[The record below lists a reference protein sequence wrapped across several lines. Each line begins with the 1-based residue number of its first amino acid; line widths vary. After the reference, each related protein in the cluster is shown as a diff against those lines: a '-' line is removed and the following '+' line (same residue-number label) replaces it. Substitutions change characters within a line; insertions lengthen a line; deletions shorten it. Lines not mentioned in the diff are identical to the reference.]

1 MTTKKRRAFN
11 VRSAIEKEDEL
22 ERALSLVLN
31 PHTAATAAAAWR
43 AEQTAELTKLTQAI
57 DEALSKPDAEGA
69 DIFTAERLRRR
80 EAREAAVKHQLTVL
94 KPTVVPTKA
103 SIVDELVAL
112 SPEACAH
119 VASLTWEAKQL
130 AEENARL
137 KDENRLLRERLDEHR
152 RTPASRPAA
161 MVHPAFGGLRCP
173 CGQGKC
179 G

>member
-1 MTTKKRRAFN
+1 MTSKKRAFN
-11 VRSAIEKEDEL
+11 IRGALEKEDEL
-22 ERALSLVLN
+22 ERTLSLVLN
-31 PHTAATAAAAWR
+31 PHFDAAATWR
-43 AEQTAELTKLTQAI
+43 PTRAAELAKLTQAI
-57 DEALSKPDAEGA
+57 DEALAKPDAEGV

-103 SIVDELVAL
+103 SIVDELAAL
-112 SPEACAH
+112 SSEACAH

-152 RTPASRPAA
+152 RTPASQPAA

-173 CGQGKC
+173 CGQGK
-179 G
+179 GG